1 MLDSYSHQINNI
13 VTSKLTVFVVP

>member
-1 MLDSYSHQINNI
+1 MLDSYSHHINNI